1 LQIDERR
8 KAQGTRRKEENT
20 ALFLTIPVG
29 ASFACDRRI
38 YELRGFGFRYSIF
51 EFEVGEAHPTLVEQ
65 PD

>member
-38 YELRGFGFRYSIF
+38 YELRDFGVRI
-51 EFEVGEAHPTLVEQ
+51 
-65 PD
+65 DD